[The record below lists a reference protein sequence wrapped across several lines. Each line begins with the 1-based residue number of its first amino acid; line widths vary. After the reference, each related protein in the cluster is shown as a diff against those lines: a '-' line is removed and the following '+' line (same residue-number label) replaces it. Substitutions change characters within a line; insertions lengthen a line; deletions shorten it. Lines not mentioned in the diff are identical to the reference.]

1 MEGREFHIGAF
12 DLEAGGQF
20 PALHLHYSISG
31 DLERQPVVWVFHA
44 LTANDDPTQWWP
56 GLFGPEGH
64 YGTGYAVICANV
76 IGSPYGSTCPTSYG
90 GVPYKFPLVTVRDTM
105 RAQLALA
112 AHLGIEHIHTLIGGS
127 FGGYQALEFAYTY
140 TGQVDHLI
148 LLATGAE
155 EKPWNKAIHEAQR
168 LAIEADQSYETG
180 DGSLGL
186 KAARGIGM
194 LNYRTSEQF
203 NVSQAD
209 SIDDL
214 NNFKAPSYIRYQ
226 GQKLV
231 DRFDAASYYA
241 LTQQLDS
248 HQLGRGRG
256 GISAALSS
264 ISVKTLVLGI
274 DSDVLIP
281 VSVQKE
287 LVNHLPDSRY
297 EELKSTFG
305 HDVFLLEYKQITNH
319 ILSFYND

>member
-1 MEGREFHIGAF
+1 MEGRVFHIRAF

-20 PALHLHYSISG
+20 PALQLHYSISG
-31 DLERQPVVWVFHA
+31 DPERQPVVWVFHA

-76 IGSPYGSTCPTSYG
+76 IGSPYGSTCPTNYG
-90 GVPYKFPLVTVRDTM
+90 GVPSKFPLITVRDTV

-127 FGGYQALEFAYTY
+127 FGGYQALEFAYAF

-168 LAIEADQSYETG
+168 LAIEADQSYATG
-180 DGSLGL
+180 DGALGL

-203 NVSQAD
+203 NASQAD
-209 SIDDL
+209 SDDDL
-214 NNFKAPSYIRYQ
+214 NNFRAPSYIRYQ

-305 HDVFLLEYKQITNH
+305 HDGFLLEYKQITNH